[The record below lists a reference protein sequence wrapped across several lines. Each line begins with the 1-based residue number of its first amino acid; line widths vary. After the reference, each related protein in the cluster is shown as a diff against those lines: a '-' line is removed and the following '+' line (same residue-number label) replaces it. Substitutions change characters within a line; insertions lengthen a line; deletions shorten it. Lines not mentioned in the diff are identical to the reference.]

1 MIKKDN
7 QFPFLISGKIGNLVG
22 RVINGKQFF
31 SKMPGPRKGKPTIRE
46 LQVRR
51 NMAIATGFL
60 KKLVPIVKKY
70 DEPNGNTGYH
80 KAMSHI
86 LRNAI
91 QGNHPD
97 QRIDY
102 SRVVLG
108 EGSLPNPKK
117 YQVESPA
124 KGLLEFTWSLETMK
138 RKLSKSDRIFA
149 IAYCEATRTFQYEP
163 YGAERRE
170 RQFLMD
176 VYDYSGQRMEVYFG
190 FTSLDGELVSTSI
203 YAGSIN
209 VL

>member
-7 QFPFLISGKIGNLVG
+7 QFPFLISGKIGGIVG

-31 SKMPGPRKGKPTIRE
+31 SKMQRPRKGKPTIRE

-102 SRVVLG
+102 SQVILG
-108 EGSLPNPKK
+108 NGALPNPGTFH
-117 YQVESPA
+117 VESPA
-124 KGLLEFTWSLETMK
+124 KGLLEFTWSL
-138 RKLSKSDRIFA
+138 
-149 IAYCEATRTFQYEP
+149 
-163 YGAERRE
+163 
-170 RQFLMD
+170 
-176 VYDYSGQRMEVYFG
+176 
-190 FTSLDGELVSTSI
+190 
-203 YAGSIN
+203 
-209 VL
+209 